1 MHCSALFSV
10 IDKQICRYVSSIEAT
25 GASRAG
31 IVKIKAPPDWE
42 PNKRPREER
51 YNPADIKVVIS
62 NPLMQTIKPT
72 AVMGA
77 FQSTSKPQPPISVEN
92 FVKLATCER

>member
-1 MHCSALFSV
+1 MCHCSV
-10 IDKQICRYVSSIEAT
+10 IDKQICRYVSYIEST

-31 IVKIKAPPDWE
+31 IVKLRAPPEWE
-42 PNKRPREER
+42 PTQRPRDER
-51 YNPADIKVVIS
+51 YNPADIKIPIT